1 MAVTATAVVMKTIL
15 SVRADAA
22 AAAVRYVRA
31 GAAATGANRLIR
43 ADGTA
48 NRILRIAGTTR
59 RRRTSALRWDAA
71 IPVTVAV
78 RGTGVTAVTASAA
91 TYVIIAGSTRCA
103 VAAIVAETECI
114 RKRRRF
120 RRLFFRKSLPQKRI
134 RDKHRRRERLRKE
147 TA

>member
-22 AAAVRYVRA
+22 AVRYVRA
-31 GAAATGANRLIR
+31 GAAATGATRLIR

-59 RRRTSALRWDAA
+59 RRRTSALRRDAA
-71 IPVTVAV
+71 IPATVAV
-78 RGTGVTAVTASAA
+78 RGTGVTAATASAA

-120 RRLFFRKSLPQKRI
+120 RRLFLRLFRKSLPQKTHKR
-134 RDKHRRRERLRKE
+134 
-147 TA
+147 